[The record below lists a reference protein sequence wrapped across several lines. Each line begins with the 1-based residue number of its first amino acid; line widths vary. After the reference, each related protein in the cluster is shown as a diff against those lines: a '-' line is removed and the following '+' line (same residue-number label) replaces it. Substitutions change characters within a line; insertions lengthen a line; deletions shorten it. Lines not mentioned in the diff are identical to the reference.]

1 MAPNTILEA
10 TMLVCFGCAWPL
22 ASVRMLRTRRAE
34 GRGLLPTGLIF
45 AGYLAGMAAKLVF
58 TCSGGP
64 LAPIFWMYFLNA
76 GSVGVNLALQW
87 HYSRVP
93 TRRPGRI
100 LRNPACAAVERT

>member
-1 MAPNTILEA
+1 MAANTILEA

-58 TCSGGP
+58 TCHGGP

-87 HYSRVP
+87 RYSRGA
-93 TRRPGRI
+93 TEHDGRI
-100 LRNPACAAVERT
+100 LRSRAQASPERT